1 MDYDEAAAAVAV
13 SDVGDAAV
21 VVVATVVAAAAVVE
35 GFAAFADAVE
45 TFVVADV
52 AAFQY
57 FYLNY

>member
-1 MDYDEAAAAVAV
+1 MDYDEAAAAAV
-13 SDVGDAAV
+13 SDVGDA

>member
-1 MDYDEAAAAVAV
+1 MDYDEAAAAV
-13 SDVGDAAV
+13 SDVGDA

>member
-1 MDYDEAAAAVAV
+1 MDYDEAAVAAV
-13 SDVGDAAV
+13 SDVGDAA

>member
-1 MDYDEAAAAVAV
+1 MDYDEVAAAV
-13 SDVGDAAV
+13 SDVGDAVV
-21 VVVATVVAAAAVVE
+21 VVVAAVVAAAAVVE

>member
-1 MDYDEAAAAVAV
+1 MDYDEAAAAV
-13 SDVGDAAV
+13 SDVGDAV